1 MSDSRPIGKVM
12 HYFTKI
18 GVAIVDVDDSLSVG
32 DRIQILGPT
41 TNFGQSVKSMQIEH
55 QVVKK
60 VNAGDSI
67 GLKVSDRCRKGD
79 TVFKIT

>member
-1 MSDSRPIGKVM
+1 MSGSQPIGKVV

-18 GVAIVDVDDSLSVG
+18 GVAIVDLDGSLCIG

-41 TNFGQSVKSMQIEH
+41 TSFNQSVESMQIEH
-55 QVVKK
+55 KAVKK
-60 VNAGDSI
+60 VKAGDSI
-67 GLKVSDRCRKGD
+67 GLKVNDRCRKGD